1 MLTVKENAT
10 IVGVAELRKVMKEV
24 LEEMKTNRVILTKRN
39 KPVGVLIDYQEFRR
53 MEEILEALEDR
64 VLGKAA
70 EERGKRKARKWVPL
84 EEAEKK
90 LGFLSRNAAD
100 S

>member
-10 IVGVAELRKVMKEV
+10 IVGVAEIRKVMKQV

-39 KPVGVLIDYQEFRR
+39 KPVGVLIDYQEFRQ
-53 MEEILEALEDR
+53 MEELLEALEDQ
-64 VLGKAA
+64 VLGKSA
-70 EERGKRKARKWVPL
+70 EERARRKAQKWVPL

-90 LGFLSRNAAD
+90 LGLR
-100 S
+100 

>member
-39 KPVGVLIDYQEFRR
+39 RPVGVLIGYQEFRQ
-53 MEEILEALEDR
+53 MKELIEDLEDR
-64 VLGKAA
+64 VLGGEAK
-70 EERGKRKARKWVPL
+70 ERAKRKGRKWVTL
-84 EEAEKK
+84 EEAEKR
-90 LGFLSRNAAD
+90 LGRS
-100 S
+100 